1 MHRFSHTCI
10 ASLLRLVRCLLLQV
24 PKEDKL
30 RTIGSQSDPQV
41 KSKSGL
47 YDYAKVSMFF
57 LLTVVSISGRS
68 FLIESE
74 CSTMAWTR
82 PRCSWSR

>member
-1 MHRFSHTCI
+1 MRVAACSCCFLAAPVASRFPTCT
-10 ASLLRLVRCLLLQV
+10 ASQFVCLLVQV

-47 YDYAKVSMFF
+47 YDYAKVSP
-57 LLTVVSISGRS
+57 VSAYCCFSPM
-68 FLIESE
+68 LI
-74 CSTMAWTR
+74 
-82 PRCSWSR
+82 PIPLDDD